1 MKDININDTFYTLTQ
16 GDDALKEALIEFGFD
31 PMRDPKAY
39 QTMGRIMTL
48 KKALN
53 HIGKTER
60 ELIDFLNSKG
70 LEVNIYE

>member
-31 PMRDPKAY
+31 PMRDAKAY

-53 HIGKTER
+53 HIGKTES
-60 ELIDFLNSKG
+60 ELKDFLNLKG
-70 LEVNIYE
+70 FEVNIYE